1 MAKKNNLSKA
11 NKLPIP
17 SKQEYSCLCEVIE
30 EFYGNSNYLNDKVS
44 QEIKKNALLYQ
55 GYLNADQSNIVS
67 HYHVY
72 PSFDFGDG
80 YIAYACM
87 VRAEKKEILAISL
100 TKEFVL
106 EDGGDDMVMGN
117 IYPDNTDKPQLAFFT
132 RPFFECFSD
141 STKLGK
147 DLFFAGVALNGYIS
161 ECSGKVRWLFSEGAA
176 FGYRYCQ
183 YYVFN
188 EFSDKM
194 KYQGEK
200 LTDERIEELDDLLW
214 NTEW

>member
-1 MAKKNNLSKA
+1 MAKKINLSKA

-44 QEIKKNALLYQ
+44 QEIKEKPLLYQ
-55 GYLNADQSNIVS
+55 DYLNANHS
-67 HYHVY
+67 HCHIY

-80 YIAYACM
+80 YIAYACI
-87 VRAEKKEILAISL
+87 VRAEKKKILAISP

-106 EDGGDDMVMGN
+106 EDGGDDMVIGN
-117 IYPDNTDKPQLAFFT
+117 IYPDNTDNPQLVFFT

-147 DLFFAGVALNGYIS
+147 DLFFIGVALNGYIS
-161 ECSGKVRWLFSEGAA
+161 ECSGEVRWLFSEGVA
-176 FGYRYCQ
+176 FGYKYCQ

-188 EFSDKM
+188 EFSDKI
-194 KYQGEK
+194 KYQGEE